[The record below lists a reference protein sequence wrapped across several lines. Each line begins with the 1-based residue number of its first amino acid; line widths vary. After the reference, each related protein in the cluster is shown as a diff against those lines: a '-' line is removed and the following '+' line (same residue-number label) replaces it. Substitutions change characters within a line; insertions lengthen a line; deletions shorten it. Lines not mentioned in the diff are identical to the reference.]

1 MTMNEKIQQA
11 AENKIGCVLTSKGVV
26 IAYEGGKCRIMS
38 FNKERFHSIGSRVV
52 LPDNVSAETI
62 KAIIEHLTEKH

>member
-1 MTMNEKIQQA
+1 MDEKIRQA

-26 IAYEGGKCRIMS
+26 IVYEGGKCRIMS

-52 LPDNVSAETI
+52 LPESASTETI
-62 KAIIEHLTEKH
+62 KAVVNRLTEKH